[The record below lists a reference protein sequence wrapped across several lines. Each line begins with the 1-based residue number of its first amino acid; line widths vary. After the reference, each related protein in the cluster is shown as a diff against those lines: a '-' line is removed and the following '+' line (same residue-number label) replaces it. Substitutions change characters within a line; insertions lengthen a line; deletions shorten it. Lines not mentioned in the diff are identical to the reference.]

1 MEWTTLLNRET
12 ISRKRNPG
20 NGDLRN
26 AFENDYQRIILS
38 ASFRRLQDKTQ
49 VFPLEK
55 NDFIR
60 TRLTHSLE
68 VSTIAKSMGTL
79 VGSQIVERN
88 IDPSFTEQNIREL
101 SDLLASAGL
110 LHDIGNPPFG
120 HFGETAIRQW
130 FAKELPT
137 LKIDDISINS
147 LLEKQMRNDF
157 LHFEGNAEVLRVV
170 TKLHQL
176 FETSYGM
183 NLTSAT
189 LNSFVKYPV
198 NSLQINKTHIKSKKM
213 GYFYSEKDIFEKITE
228 QTGTNGNRHPVT
240 FLLEAADD
248 ISYLIADLEDAVK
261 KGILSIDTIIERNSE
276 FSTSKNP
283 ILKDSFEKLL
293 QIKKSCKKDI
303 SIFQAW
309 TATNVRGILIS
320 AVVKNFFD
328 NYSNIMTGIFDKALL
343 QTCSLNELVTA
354 LEQICID
361 HVFTDKKII
370 ASELA
375 GKKIIYGL
383 LDLFVPAAIYYDS
396 DYVDPNEDESKRLIE
411 LISDNHL
418 SSYHKNSRDKS
429 KNEKLYL
436 RLLLVTDFICGM
448 TDTYAKDLYQE
459 LNGIY

>member
-157 LHFEGNAEVLRVV
+157 LHFEGNAQVLRVV

-248 ISYLIADLEDAVK
+248 ISYLIADLED
-261 KGILSIDTIIERNSE
+261 
-276 FSTSKNP
+276 
-283 ILKDSFEKLL
+283 
-293 QIKKSCKKDI
+293 
-303 SIFQAW
+303 
-309 TATNVRGILIS
+309 
-320 AVVKNFFD
+320 
-328 NYSNIMTGIFDKALL
+328 
-343 QTCSLNELVTA
+343 
-354 LEQICID
+354 
-361 HVFTDKKII
+361 
-370 ASELA
+370 
-375 GKKIIYGL
+375 
-383 LDLFVPAAIYYDS
+383 
-396 DYVDPNEDESKRLIE
+396 
-411 LISDNHL
+411 
-418 SSYHKNSRDKS
+418 
-429 KNEKLYL
+429 
-436 RLLLVTDFICGM
+436 
-448 TDTYAKDLYQE
+448 
-459 LNGIY
+459 

>member
-157 LHFEGNAEVLRVV
+157 LHFEGNAQVLRVV

-361 HVFTDKKII
+361 HVFTDKK
-370 ASELA
+370 
-375 GKKIIYGL
+375 
-383 LDLFVPAAIYYDS
+383 
-396 DYVDPNEDESKRLIE
+396 
-411 LISDNHL
+411 L
-418 SSYHKNSRDKS
+418 SPQN
-429 KNEKLYL
+429 
-436 RLLLVTDFICGM
+436 
-448 TDTYAKDLYQE
+448 
-459 LNGIY
+459 

>member
-1 MEWTTLLNRET
+1 MEWTTLLNGRTPDRERT
-12 ISRKRNPG
+12 TNTY
-20 NGDLRN
+20 DLRN
-26 AFENDYQRIILS
+26 VFENDYQRIILG

-68 VSTIAKSMGTL
+68 VSTIAKSMGTM
-79 VGSQIVERN
+79 VGTQIVRDK
-88 IDPSFTEQNIREL
+88 IDPLFTVENIREL

-130 FAKELPT
+130 FAKELPLLT
-137 LKIDDISINS
+137 LDKISINTI
-147 LLEKQMRNDF
+147 LEEQMCGDF
-157 LHFEGNAEVLRVV
+157 LNFEGNAQVLRVV

-176 FETSYGM
+176 FENSYGM

-189 LNSFVKYPV
+189 LNSFIKYPV
-198 NSLQINKTHIKSKKM
+198 NSLQIDKSHIKSKKM
-213 GYFYSEKDIFEKITE
+213 GYFYAEKDIFKKITE
-228 QTGTNGNRHPVT
+228 QTGTFYNRHPVT

-261 KGILSIDTIIERNSE
+261 KGIVSIDTVIEILNSE
-276 FSTSKNP
+276 LTPSDYIF
-283 ILKDSFEKLL
+283 KDCFDELVRINEK
-293 QIKKSCKKDI
+293 CTKDI

-309 TATNVRGILIS
+309 SATKVRGILIKY
-320 AVVKNFFD
+320 VVKNFFD
-328 NYSNIMTGIFDKALL
+328 NYSTIMAGTFDKALL
-343 QTCSLNELVTA
+343 ETSKAKGLA
-354 LEQICID
+354 KGLEKACFTQI
-361 HVFTDKKII
+361 FTDKKII

-383 LDLFVPAAIYYDS
+383 LDLFIPAAIYYDS
-396 DYVDPNEDESKRLIE
+396 GIEDPNKDESKRLIK

-418 SSYHKNSRDKS
+418 SSYHENAKDKNEI
-429 KNEKLYL
+429 EKLYL